1 MMWELSRKERI
12 SRNRAV
18 MAGLVPAIY
27 VGGEVQDPPNDNRCL
42 DVDGRDKPGHDGK
55 GGTLPPHEAG
65 LDAKGGA
72 A

>member
-12 SRNRAV
+12 GRN
-18 MAGLVPAIY
+18 
-27 VGGEVQDPPNDNRCL
+27 
-42 DVDGRDKPGHDGK
+42 RDKPGHDGK

-65 LDAKGGA
+65 PDAKGGA